1 MHREELIAT
10 YLSLLNIKGISH
22 TTVCNLYKSFGTLAN
37 IFKADPKYLSEAG
50 LTQPQ
55 IEMITQKNFDNS
67 VVEKELSLIKKYRI
81 DITLIEDDDY
91 PKMLKNIYDP
101 PALFYTIGDKSVLNK
116 PSIAVVGSRRAS
128 NKGKDFAKKLASDLA
143 EIGFNIVSGFAT
155 GIDISAHIGALEKG
169 TTVAVFGNG
178 LLNVYPSH
186 HKKFLPEI
194 YKKGCIISE
203 LPLTEMPNAHNFPKR
218 NRIITGLSLG
228 VVVVEAAQ
236 KSGSL
241 ITAKLAL
248 EYGRDL
254 FAVPAWPTD
263 TNTGTN
269 SLIKEGAKLVESYLD
284 IVEEYSN
291 IFDIPKEVDKTD
303 NITII
308 KNNEEYGK
316 IIEILNS
323 GPATLDEICLKSGRT
338 VSEVLSA
345 ITELEL
351 EDIVF
356 LGSDGKY
363 NLNRRING

>member
-1 MHREELIAT
+1 MLREDLIYT
-10 YLSLLNIKGISH
+10 YLALLNIKGISH
-22 TTVCNLYKSFGTLAN
+22 TTICNIYKNFGTLAN
-37 IFKADPKYLSEAG
+37 IFKTDPKYLSEAG

-55 IEMITQKNFDNS
+55 IEMISYKNFDQS
-67 VVEKELSLIKKYRI
+67 LVEKEISLIKKYKI
-81 DITLIEDDDY
+81 EVTLIEDDDY

-116 PSIAVVGSRRAS
+116 PSIAIVGSRRAS

-143 EIGFNIVSGFAT
+143 EVGFNIVSGFAT

-178 LLNVYPSH
+178 LLNVYPAH
-186 HKKFLPEI
+186 HKRYLPEI

-203 LPLTEMPNAHNFPKR
+203 LPLMEMPNAHNFPKR

-248 EYGRDL
+248 EYERDL

-269 SLIKEGAKLVESYLD
+269 SLIKDGAKLVENYLD
-284 IVEEYSN
+284 IVEEYSH
-291 IFDIPKEVDKTD
+291 IFTIPKEVDKSK

-308 KNNEEYGK
+308 KDNEEYGK
-316 IIEILNS
+316 IIDILNS
-323 GPATLDEICLKSGRT
+323 GPATIDEICLKSGRT
-338 VSEVLSA
+338 VSDVLST

-363 NLNRRING
+363 SLSRRLNG